1 MKMLRRERAEAV
13 NGLTVEAGGKRL
25 ICIGNKPIR
34 AGDYVWTDGRCVY
47 GFERSSQMPFV
58 PTVADK
64 DEQII
69 PFVENKIWWHYPRHS
84 VERKVDDNAVP
95 AGGLFLMR
103 NSRVKRLKH
112 KTWSG
117 VIDAEELDASMM
129 ANVEGG
135 DVELDTSHLCDAE
148 LDESGNVFTLFKN
161 CRLYRND
168 ELIADF
174 FDQVND
180 VQVQGR
186 IDFMETTSAIINSYP
201 RNDGYVN
208 YVDKLLAEYNDPTKS
223 YSFEAGTRQRR
234 RFGFNFIH
242 PYIAPDGQ
250 CGALFFNN
258 DSYFSVGDTPH
269 YTENL
274 GNNRYYGEW
283 NDIETYYSELFLFAD
298 GEIKTLS
305 KYFVVYHQYCRYT
318 YSWIGGVGRYNENI
332 SAYRDRYIL
341 RNTSISFVPHSV
353 KVPMQDGGF
362 FTFDLNSDE
371 QLADAKALWNPK
383 YVYHSEL
390 NFFDRDA
397 NLLFALKKSNAKK
410 ISLYSTLNV
419 IAVDAQHFLIL
430 ESFAGTSVEVYRYP
444 RRSYKKSR
452 IWLFDTDKNS
462 LDLISS
468 DILNLRLYHM
478 HLKKWLRRL
487 KSFKQ

>member
-1 MKMLRRERAEAV
+1 MLRRERAEAV
-13 NGLTVEAGGKRL
+13 NGLTVEAGGNRL

-47 GFERSSQMPFV
+47 GFERRSQMPFV

-84 VERKVDDNAVP
+84 VERKVDDNDVP
-95 AGGLFLMR
+95 AGRLFLMR
-103 NSRVKRLKH
+103 KSQVKRLKH

-117 VIDAEELDASMM
+117 VINAEELDASMM

-148 LDESGNVFTLFKN
+148 LDEIGNVFALFKN

-168 ELIADF
+168 NLIADF
-174 FDQVND
+174 FDKVNG
-180 VQVQGR
+180 VQLQGR
-186 IDFMETTSAIINSYP
+186 IEFLEITSTVINAYP
-201 RNDGYVN
+201 HSASYVN
-208 YVDKLLAEYNDPTKS
+208 YAAQLLAEYNDPTKS
-223 YSFEAGTRQRR
+223 YSFEANTRQRR

-250 CGALFFNN
+250 CGALFFND
-258 DSYFSVGDTPH
+258 DSYFVAGDTPH

-318 YSWIGGVGRYNENI
+318 YSWLDGVGQYDTEI
-332 SAYRDRYIL
+332 SAYSDHYIL
-341 RNTSISFVPHSV
+341 QNNSISFDPHSV
-353 KVPMQDGGF
+353 RVPMQDGGF

-371 QLADAKALWNPK
+371 QLADAKALWNPE

-390 NFFDRDA
+390 KFYDRDA

-419 IAVDAQHFLIL
+419 LAVDAQNFLIL

-452 IWLFDTDKNS
+452 LWLFDADQNS
-462 LDLISS
+462 LNLISS